1 MMWLLLGSAAFVGI
15 GAFLLSNSATILIS
29 NTQSALHRHRSR
41 FHYPPFT
48 GEQASSH

>member
-41 FHYPPFT
+41 FLPTLYW
-48 GEQASSH
+48 